1 MYVMW
6 QKSPK
11 AQYLKVNIMANMRK
25 NVIFII
31 FFPYILSADEDRC
44 IDLARPP
51 QLNMKNWKQTAQ
63 RIGRL
68 LQISNQVDMLQS
80 FIAPKLPLEAK

>member
-51 QLNMKNWKQTAQ
+51 QLNMKNKS
-63 RIGRL
+63 L
-68 LQISNQVDMLQS
+68 
-80 FIAPKLPLEAK
+80 

>member
-1 MYVMW
+1 MFCG
-6 QKSPK
+6 KKGPK
-11 AQYLKVNIMANMRK
+11 LNNLKANIMANKRK

-51 QLNMKNWKQTAQ
+51 QLNMKNKS
-63 RIGRL
+63 L
-68 LQISNQVDMLQS
+68 
-80 FIAPKLPLEAK
+80 